1 MITAQNIREKTF
13 EKSKFGGYDMAE
25 VDEFLEELADD
36 ITNTQKEIAV
46 LKSKM
51 KVLVDKIEEYRNSE
65 SALNQAVLSA
75 QKLALQIETEAREKA
90 DKMIAEADAEVAEKI
105 GSITEKTAIEE
116 KRLETARNASS
127 KFLEGI
133 RAMCNAQLRN
143 LESISTQI
151 ITTQGEPA
159 AETKSAPETKP
170 AEDINIASSARP
182 VRAASPWKSAGAEL
196 SETAAAVDA
205 AVRSI
210 EASVSRIK
218 PESSVMMDFRDED
231 MDAPFSYDEE
241 DSTRSFTL

>member
-25 VDEFLEELADD
+25 VDEFLEEIADD
-36 ITNTQKEIAV
+36 ITNTQKETAV

-75 QKLALQIETEAREKA
+75 QKLALQIETDAKEKA
-90 DKMIAEADAEVAEKI
+90 EKMIADAEAEVNEKI
-105 GSITEKTAIEE
+105 GSITEQTAFEE
-116 KRLETARNASS
+116 KRLENARAATA
-127 KFLEGI
+127 KFLEGV

-143 LESISTQI
+143 IDTISGEI

-159 AETKSAPETKP
+159 VEPEP
-170 AEDINIASSARP
+170 AFESEPVPEARP
-182 VRAASPWKSAGAEL
+182 VRTARPVQQSAPRKPAEKKPSEAA
-196 SETAAAVDA
+196 TAIDA

-218 PESSVMMDFRDED
+218 PDAPDKMDFSDD
-231 MDAPFSYDEE
+231 MDAPFSFDDA
-241 DSTRSFTL
+241 DSTQPFTL